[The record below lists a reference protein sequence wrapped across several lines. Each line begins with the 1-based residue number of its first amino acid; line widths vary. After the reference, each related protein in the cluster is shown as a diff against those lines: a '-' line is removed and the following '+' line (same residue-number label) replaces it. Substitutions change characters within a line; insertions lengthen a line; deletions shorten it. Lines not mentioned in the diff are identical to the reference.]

1 MKVDEHLR
9 ELIVRRVP
17 EAKIKEEAI
26 ARGMNTLRASG
37 VKKILRGETTV
48 EETLRVI
55 L

>member
-1 MKVDEHLR
+1 MPVDEHLR
-9 ELIVRRVP
+9 ELIANNSP
-17 EAKIKEEAI
+17 EAVVKKKAI
-26 ARGMNTLRASG
+26 HKGMNTLRTSV